1 MSKQYRVCSDKSPA
15 QFIRNQPEKPTFKIV
30 SKYIIHMCSLRF
42 NYNYLG
48 IAAIVMA
55 KFETFEENAEAGK
68 PFFLSDV
75 VCCVRV
81 EELENPVMIQ
91 YASHTDVCIQFSI
104 NSKVLKES

>member
-15 QFIRNQPEKPTFKIV
+15 QFIRNQPERSTLKIA
-30 SKYIIHMCSLRF
+30 SKYVKHQCSLPI
-42 NYNYLG
+42 NYSYLV
-48 IAAIVMA
+48 IAVLEMA
-55 KFETFEENAEAGK
+55 KIETFEENAETGE

-91 YASHTDVCIQFSI
+91 FASHTDECMHFQ
-104 NSKVLKES
+104 

>member
-15 QFIRNQPEKPTFKIV
+15 QFNRNQPEKPTLKLANL
-30 SKYIIHMCSLRF
+30 YICVHSL
-42 NYNYLG
+42 L
-48 IAAIVMA
+48 IAVMVMTIT
-55 KFETFEENAEAGK
+55 ETFEENAEAGE

-91 YASHTDVCIQFSI
+91 YASHTDVCIQFSM

>member
-15 QFIRNQPEKPTFKIV
+15 QFIRNQPEKPTFKIA
-30 SKYIIHMCSLRF
+30 SKYIIHMCSLLF
-42 NYNYLG
+42 NYSYLG
-48 IAAIVMA
+48 IAVIVMA
-55 KFETFEENAEAGK
+55 KIETFEENTEASK

-91 YASHTDVCIQFSI
+91 FASHTDECMHFQ
-104 NSKVLKES
+104 

>member
-1 MSKQYRVCSDKSPA
+1 MFTPFLLVGVA
-15 QFIRNQPEKPTFKIV
+15 V
-30 SKYIIHMCSLRF
+30 M
-42 NYNYLG
+42 
-48 IAAIVMA
+48 VMA
-55 KFETFEENAEAGK
+55 IIETFEENAEAGQ

>member
-15 QFIRNQPEKPTFKIV
+15 QFNRNQAEKPTLKLKNLYTCV
-30 SKYIIHMCSLRF
+30 HSLC
-42 NYNYLG
+42 LVILVG
-48 IAAIVMA
+48 VAVMVMA
-55 KFETFEENAEAGK
+55 IIETFEENAEAGE

-91 YASHTDVCIQFSI
+91 YASHTDVCIQFSM
-104 NSKVLKES
+104 NSKVSKQS

>member
-15 QFIRNQPEKPTFKIV
+15 QFKRNQPEKPTLKLASLYTCVHSLSLVILVDVAVMVIAKI
-30 SKYIIHMCSLRF
+30 
-42 NYNYLG
+42 
-48 IAAIVMA
+48 
-55 KFETFEENAEAGK
+55 ETFEENAEAGE

-91 YASHTDVCIQFSI
+91 QCIQMSACIF
-104 NSKVLKES
+104 NEQ